1 MKVGCAV
8 LLAAIACAAFLS
20 TMTGGLC
27 AYWLHDRL
35 HWILGF
41 SAGAVIGVAF
51 FDLLPEAIDFSAR
64 SMTAHSVVSWSA
76 VGFLCYLVLDRA
88 LKFHG
93 PTKRGSLGA
102 SILCIHSF
110 LDGTAI
116 GLAFQASHAVGIVVA
131 VAVVTHDF
139 SDGVNTMSIVIKNR
153 SERGPALRWLCAD
166 AAAPVLGIIATRFFA
181 LPPEA
186 IAVSLA
192 LFAGFFLYIGAS
204 DLIPESFHA
213 HPKFL
218 TTAMT
223 VVGAAVLYLAMSLAA
238 RGATVAGVDLADTAK
253 VGSSTLVLNGAGKR
267 EKFIFDVYVAGLY
280 LQTHESD
287 AAQVSGDA
295 GPKRISMTLLR
306 NLSAE
311 QLSDALREGIA
322 LNSTPGE
329 IAALQPQVDALIA
342 IMTAIGTAHKG
353 DVITIDFL
361 SDGNTVVGIG
371 GEPRGKPIP
380 GASFQRAL
388 LGVWLGAKP
397 VQADLK
403 EALLGH

>member
-1 MKVGCAV
+1 V
-8 LLAAIACAAFLS
+8 LLTAIACAAFLS
-20 TMTGGLC
+20 TMAGGLC

-51 FDLLPEAIDFSAR
+51 FDLLPEAIDFAAR
-64 SMTAHSVVSWSA
+64 THAAHSVVAWSA

-93 PTKRGSLGA
+93 TSERGTLGA

-139 SDGVNTMSIVIKNR
+139 SDGVNTMSIVSRNR
-153 SERGPALRWLCAD
+153 AERGPALRWLFAD
-166 AAAPVLGIIATRFFA
+166 AAAPVAGIIATLFFG
-181 LPPEA
+181 LPPGAVGIALA
-186 IAVSLA
+186 I
-192 LFAGFFLYIGAS
+192 FAGFFLYIGAS

-213 HPKFL
+213 HPKFV

-223 VVGAAVLYLAMSLAA
+223 VVGAGLLYLAMSLAA
-238 RGATVAGVDLADTAK
+238 RGATVTVAGVDLADTAK

-280 LQTHESD
+280 LQTHEAD
-287 AAQVSGDA
+287 AAQVLGDA
-295 GPKRISMTLLR
+295 GPKRITMTLLR

-311 QLSDALREGIA
+311 QLSDALREGIGQ
-322 LNSTPGE
+322 NSTPAE
-329 IAALQPQVDALIA
+329 VAALQPQVDALIA

-353 DVITIDFL
+353 DVLTIDFL
-361 SDGNTVVGIG
+361 SDGSTVVGRG
-371 GEPRGKPIP
+371 GEPSGKPIA
-380 GASFQRAL
+380 GIAFQRAL
-388 LGVWLGAKP
+388 LAVWLGPKP
-397 VQADLK
+397 VQEDLK
-403 EALLGH
+403 EALLGR